1 MWLVETGGAGRE
13 DAWQDVDDSGIASI
27 SSHITHDFARG
38 SVAAQ
43 AGRLDAA
50 EQYLSSLRA
59 RAEKGRAVM
68 RGVTADRNDTVTEEE
83 MAWAG
88 IMAEALDGAIR
99 FRHGDRE
106 AGLTLVARALDTES
120 QLEFTYGPPWAAKPV
135 GELYADL
142 LLEAGRREEAIA
154 AYQSVLK
161 ANPGR
166 RLAIAGLAAAQ
177 AAT

>member
-1 MWLVETGGAGRE
+1 MVEYERQSPVPVET
-13 DAWQDVDDSGIASI
+13 
-27 SSHITHDFARG
+27 
-38 SVAAQ
+38 
-43 AGRLDAA
+43 
-50 EQYLSSLRA
+50 
-59 RAEKGRAVM
+59 
-68 RGVTADRNDTVTEEE
+68 
-83 MAWAG
+83 
-88 IMAEALDGAIR
+88 GAIR